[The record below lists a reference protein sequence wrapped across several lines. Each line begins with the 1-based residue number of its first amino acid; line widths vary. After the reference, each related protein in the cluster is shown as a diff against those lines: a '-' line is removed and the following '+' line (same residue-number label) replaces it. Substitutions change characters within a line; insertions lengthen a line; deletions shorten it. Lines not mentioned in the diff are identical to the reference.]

1 MPKFDGFGGGSDGF
15 DPFKDMEDGFG
26 GKNDDWMS
34 SISEAFDGFS
44 DFKKID
50 GDRTFKEKMESR

>member
-1 MPKFDGFGGGSDGF
+1 MNSLNSFR
-15 DPFKDMEDGFG
+15 FG